1 MDFDFQWKTSPLS
14 FFLGE
19 CKHKIIG
26 LWLKMHS
33 SSNHLVRI
41 RKSVMSILK
50 SVKNGGASMCSTMS
64 SIHSMYSI
72 LIKFEQKG

>member
-1 MDFDFQWKTSPLS
+1 MDFGFQWKSSPLS

-41 RKSVMSILK
+41 RKSVMSIRPRQGKVIYLF
-50 SVKNGGASMCSTMS
+50 
-64 SIHSMYSI
+64 YSI
-72 LIKFEQKG
+72 KR